1 MNEKMCRKC
10 ESVYPVNM
18 FSKHS
23 GTKDK
28 LDNRCK
34 SCVKKVKENC
44 KNNGINKEYPV
55 YELDMNNRNWQL
67 GKPPGSILYKQNT
80 QTDASHYEAR
90 ISINN
95 KLKSKSFSTDIF
107 DDANAEAI
115 KWLNNISNE
124 NNLTRNMI
132 RIIDDTTIE
141 VTLTKG
147 LIMKTDI
154 KFADICQKYNL
165 CSTKGGGNPN
175 AEYYAMITNNYKE
188 ASFHKYITGFKM
200 TDHINRDP
208 LDNRLINLRETTYKQ
223 NNNNRGPPKKYNKTD
238 NHMLGI
244 RFTQKDEC
252 WQARIKQ
259 NDKEYTKTFA
269 VKKYGY
275 EEAKQMAIDARK
287 QFNEQFSCTNS

>member
-67 GKPPGSILYKQNT
+67 GKPAGSILYKQNA
-80 QTDASHYEAR
+80 QTCASHYEAR
-90 ISINN
+90 ISIDNN
-95 KLKSKSFSTDIF
+95 LKSKSFSTDIF

-124 NNLTRNMI
+124 NKLTKNMI
-132 RIIDDTTIE
+132 RIIDDNMIE

-154 KFADICQKYNL
+154 KFADICQKYCL
-165 CSTKGGGNPN
+165 CCSKGGGKNSKH
-175 AEYYAMITNNYKE
+175 YALISINSNNI
-188 ASFHKYITGFKM
+188 SFHKYITGYKM

-208 LDNRLINLRETTYKQ
+208 LDNRLINLKETTSKL
-223 NNNNRGPPKKYNKTD
+223 NNNNRGPPEKYKKID
-238 NHMLGI
+238 NHILGI
-244 RFTQKDEC
+244 RFQQRDEC

-259 NDKEYTKTFA
+259 NDKEYTKTFS

-287 QFNEQFSCTNS
+287 QFNEQFSCANS